1 MYKGTNA
8 SDGIGIG
15 TVAIVEEAELV
26 IIKREIG
33 DAEAEVQ
40 RFKGALE
47 TTVSETQRMAEDL
60 ASRVGEKEAEIMQG
74 HMMLLSDP
82 MLTGEIENSIRND
95 LVNSEFAIETICNMY
110 ADMFASMGD
119 ELMQQRA
126 TDMRDIKVRMQR
138 TLMGLQSV
146 DVSALLPGT
155 ILVAKDLTPSMT
167 AGINPANVT
176 GIVTELG
183 GRTSHSAILARALEI
198 PAVVAV
204 NGLLDQVKDGDTVI
218 LDGSTGEVY
227 VNPEPEVKAD
237 YEAKREQFLKDKKE
251 LEKYIG
257 QPSVTKDG
265 VQVEIVANI
274 GKPEDIDKVLQY
286 DAEGI
291 GLFRTEFLFMDRTGM
306 PTEEEQFEAY
316 KKVAAA
322 MNGKPVIIRTLDIG
336 GDKEIPYMG
345 LEKDENPFLGYR
357 AIRLCLDRK
366 EDIYK
371 PQLRALLRA
380 SAFGNIRI
388 MIPLVTCID
397 EYREAKALI
406 EEIKKE
412 LDEKGIAYKKDIQV
426 GIMVETAAASLI
438 ADLFAKEAD
447 FFSIGTND
455 LTQYTMSVDRG
466 NKKVSYLYSTFNPA
480 VLRSIRHIIACGRE
494 AGIMVGMC
502 GEAASDPMMVPLL
515 LAFGLNEFS
524 MSASAV
530 LRTRKLVT
538 GFSTEELQAV
548 AETAMSF
555 ATAAEVEAYMK
566 EFMEKITD

>member
-15 TVAIVEEAELV
+15 TAVIVEEAEL
-26 IIKREIG
+26 IITRREVN
-33 DAEAEVQ
+33 DTEAEVQ

-47 TTVSETQRMAEDL
+47 TTIAETQRMAEDL
-60 ASRVGEKEAEIMQG
+60 AARVGEKEAEIMQG

-82 MLTGEIENSIRND
+82 MLTGEIENSIQND
-95 LVNSEFAIETICNMY
+95 KVNSEFAIENVCNMY

-146 DVSALLPGT
+146 DVSALPAGT

-204 NGLLDQVKDGDTVI
+204 NGLLDEVKDGDTVV

-227 VNPEPEVKAD
+227 VNPEIEVKAA

-274 GKPEDIDKVLQY
+274 GKPEDIDKVLEY

-291 GLFRTEFLFMDRTGM
+291 GLSRTEFLFMDRTAM

-397 EYREAKALI
+397 EFREAKSLI
-406 EEIKKE
+406 EELKKE

-438 ADLFAKEAD
+438 ADIFAKEAD

-538 GFSTEELQAV
+538 GFSIKELQAV
-548 AETAMSF
+548 AEKAMSF
-555 ATAAEVEAYMK
+555 ATTAEVEAYMK
-566 EFMEKITD
+566 EFMEKMTD

>member
-15 TVAIVEEAELV
+15 TAVIVEEAEL
-26 IIKREIG
+26 IITRREVN
-33 DAEAEVQ
+33 DTEAEVQ

-47 TTVSETQRMAEDL
+47 TTIAETQRMAEDL
-60 ASRVGEKEAEIMQG
+60 AARVGEKEAEIMQG

-82 MLTGEIENSIRND
+82 MLTGEIENSIQND
-95 LVNSEFAIETICNMY
+95 KVNSEFAIENVCNMY

-146 DVSALLPGT
+146 DVSALPAGT

-204 NGLLDQVKDGDTVI
+204 NGLLDEVKDGDTVV

-227 VNPEPEVKAD
+227 VNPEIEVKAA

-274 GKPEDIDKVLQY
+274 GKPEDIDKVLEY

-291 GLFRTEFLFMDRTGM
+291 GLFRTEFLFMDRTAM

-397 EYREAKALI
+397 EFREAKSLI
-406 EEIKKE
+406 EELKKE

-438 ADLFAKEAD
+438 ADIFAKEAD

-502 GEAASDPMMVPLL
+502 GEAASDPMMVSLL

-538 GFSTEELQAV
+538 GFSIKELQAV
-548 AETAMSF
+548 AEKAMSF
-555 ATAAEVEAYMK
+555 ATTAEVEAYMK
-566 EFMEKITD
+566 EFMEKMTD

>member
-15 TVAIVEEAELV
+15 TAVIVEEAEL
-26 IIKREIG
+26 IITRREV
-33 DAEAEVQ
+33 AETEAEVQ

-47 TTVSETQRMAEDL
+47 TTIAETQKMAEDL
-60 ASRVGEKEAEIMQG
+60 AARVGEKEAEIMQG
-74 HMMLLSDP
+74 HMMLLADP
-82 MLTGEIENSIRND
+82 MLTGEIENSIQND
-95 LVNSEFAIETICNMY
+95 RVNSEFAIETVCNMY

-146 DVSALLPGT
+146 DVSALPAGT
-155 ILVAKDLTPSMT
+155 ILAAKDLTPSMT

-204 NGLLDQVKDGDTVI
+204 NGLLDGIKDGDTVV

-227 VNPEPEVKAD
+227 VNPEAEVKAA

-291 GLFRTEFLFMDRTGM
+291 GLFRTEFLFMDRTAM

-357 AIRLCLDRK
+357 AIRLCLDRR

-412 LDEKGIAYKKDIQV
+412 LDEKKIAYKKDIQV

-438 ADLFAKEAD
+438 ADIFAKEAD

-538 GFSTEELQAV
+538 GFNTRELQAV
-548 AETAMSF
+548 AEKAMSF
-555 ATAAEVEAYMK
+555 ATTAEVEAYMK

>member
-1 MYKGTNA
+1 MYKGTSA
-8 SDGIGIG
+8 SAGIGIG
-15 TVAIVEEAELV
+15 TAVIVEEAELV
-26 IIKREIG
+26 IERREIADA
-33 DAEAEVQ
+33 DAEIQ

-47 TTVSETQRMAEDL
+47 RTIADTERMAQDL
-60 ASRVGEKEAEIMQG
+60 AARVGEKEAEIMQG

-82 MLTGEIENSIRND
+82 MLTGEIENAVRNEK
-95 LVNSEFAIETICNMY
+95 VNSEIAIENVCNMY

-126 TDMRDIKVRMQR
+126 TDMRDIKTRMQK
-138 TLMGLQSV
+138 TLMGIQSV
-146 DVSALLPGT
+146 DIAALAPGSV
-155 ILVAKDLTPSMT
+155 LVAKDLTPSMT
-167 AGINPANVT
+167 AGINPANVV

-204 NGLLDQVKDGDTVI
+204 TGFLSGVRDGDEVV
-218 LDGSTGEVY
+218 LDGSSGDVY
-227 VNPEPEVKAD
+227 VNPDEETK
-237 YEAKREQFLKDKKE
+237 KLFTGRQSQFMEEKKE

-257 QPSVTKDG
+257 RPSVTKDG
-265 VQVEIVANI
+265 VRVEIVANI
-274 GKPEDIDKVLQY
+274 GKPEDVEKVLQY
-286 DAEGI
+286 DGEGI
-291 GLFRTEFLFMDRTGM
+291 GLIRTEFLFMDREAM
-306 PTEEEQFEAY
+306 PTEDEQFEAY
-316 KKVAAA
+316 KKVAEA
-322 MNGKPVIIRTLDIG
+322 MDGKPVIIRTLDIG

-357 AIRLCLDRK
+357 AIRFCLDRK

-380 SAFGNIRI
+380 SAYGNIRI
-388 MIPLVTCID
+388 MVPLVTCIE
-397 EYREAKALI
+397 EYRQARALV
-406 EEIKKE
+406 EELKGE
-412 LDEKGIAYKKDIQV
+412 LDSKGIPYKRDIQV

-438 ADLFAKEAD
+438 ADIFAKEAD

-455 LTQYTMSVDRG
+455 LTQYTMAVDRG

-480 VLRSIRHIIACGRE
+480 VLRSIKHIISCARE

-502 GEAASDPMMVPLL
+502 GEAASDPLMVPLL

-524 MSASAV
+524 MSASAI

-538 GFSTEELQAV
+538 EYSVAELQAV
-548 AETAMSF
+548 ADKAMSF
-555 ATAAEVEAYMK
+555 ATAAEIEQYMK
-566 EFMEKITD
+566 EFLGC